1 MKIIK
6 LAICFVLLTVSPQLI
21 GQDSSLLTIDR
32 IYGSNEF
39 AMRGYGPTQ
48 WLDSGLAFTTLEL
61 NPERNSYDL
70 VRYEAASMERSVL
83 VEAAEL
89 KPTDKD
95 YPINVEA
102 YSWNP
107 TEDRLLIF
115 TNSSRVWRA
124 NTKGDY
130 WIFDLKSREL
140 SQVGKEAP
148 ASSLMFAKF
157 NPQGDKIAYVCE
169 FNLFVEDLITGKVT
183 QLTKDGD
190 GKIIN
195 GTFDWVY
202 EEEFSCR
209 DGFRWS
215 PDGNHIA
222 FWQVDASDTKEFY
235 MINNTDSIYSQI
247 IPVQYPKV
255 GEPPSAC
262 KIATVNLSGDLQWI
276 EVPGHPR
283 EHYLPRMQWVDSET
297 LLIQQLNRKQNH
309 YKMFLADLHEE
320 TVKLSYEEKSE
331 TWIDIDHPDLTM
343 GFTVT
348 DLPLVE
354 QGGAVLKT
362 SEKGGWRQIYKVD
375 LSTGEETII
384 TKGEYDVARYYTISG
399 DYILINASPQNS
411 TQRYLYRVALDG
423 SGRMNRL
430 TPKAFR
436 GVNRYNISDHGQF
449 AFHDHSSVDDPRTIR
464 LVSLP
469 DHRII
474 ETVQDNQAYKEK
486 IGQLQWPEIEFFEI
500 EIEEDV
506 VMDGRLYK
514 PINFDATK
522 KYPVMFNVYGE
533 PWGQTATDSWGSLY
547 SILLAQQ
554 GYCVINIDNRGT
566 PCLKGTEWRKSI
578 YRKIGQLNASDQAKA
593 AEQILAWD
601 FIDEDRVAV
610 WGWSGGGSMT
620 LNLLFQY
627 PDLYHTGISVA
638 PVSWQLYYD
647 NIYQERYMGLPQE
660 NREDFVKGSPLTYAK
675 NLEGNLLLVHGT
687 ADDNV
692 HYQNAEALIN
702 ELVKHN
708 KMFSLMSYPNRSHGI
723 YEGPNTRRHL
733 YTMMNTYLQEHCPP
747 GAKTPKVVRP

>member
-1 MKIIK
+1 MRIIK
-6 LAICFVLLTVSPQLI
+6 LSLSTVWILLSFQLI
-21 GQDSSLLTIDR
+21 GQDSSLLTVDR
-32 IYGSNEF
+32 IFGSREF
-39 AMRGYGPTQ
+39 AMRGYGPIQ
-48 WLDSGLAFTTLEL
+48 WLDGGDAFTTLESAE
-61 NPERNSYDL
+61 NGNGRDL
-70 VRYEAASMERSVL
+70 VKYISSTMERSVL
-83 VEAAEL
+83 VSSSEL
-89 KPTDKD
+89 VQPGTDFSLD
-95 YPINVEA
+95 VEA

-130 WIFDLKSREL
+130 WIFDLNTRKL
-140 SQVGKEAP
+140 IQIGKPRP

-157 NPQGDKIAYVCE
+157 NPQGDKIAYVSA
-169 FNLFVEDLITGKVT
+169 FNLYVEDLISGQIT

-190 GKIIN
+190 GKVIN

-215 PDGNHIA
+215 PDGMHIA

-235 MINNTDSIYSQI
+235 MINNTDSVYSQI

-262 KIATVNLSGDLQWI
+262 KVGTVDLQGNIQWI
-276 EVPGHPR
+276 DVPGHPR
-283 EHYLPRMQWVDSET
+283 EYYLPRLQWIDAET
-297 LLIQQLNRKQNH
+297 ILIQQLNRKQNH
-309 YKMFLADLHEE
+309 YRMFLADIHEE
-320 TVKLSYEEKSE
+320 TINLTYEEQSNS
-331 TWIDIDHPDLTM
+331 WIDVDHPDITM

-348 DLPLVE
+348 DLPLVDE
-354 QGGAVLKT
+354 GRAVLKT
-362 SEKGGWRQIYKVD
+362 SEKGGWRQIWKID
-375 LSTGEETII
+375 LNSGEESLI
-384 TKGEYDVARYYTISG
+384 TKGDYDIARYYTTSG
-399 DYILINASPQNS
+399 DYIFINASPQNS
-411 TQRYLYRVALDG
+411 TQRYLYRVSLDG

-430 TPKAFR
+430 TPRAFR
-436 GVNRYNISDHGQF
+436 GVNRYNISDHGQY
-449 AFHDHSSVDDPRTIR
+449 AFHDHSSIDEPRTIR

-469 DHRII
+469 DHKII
-474 ETVQDNQAYKEK
+474 ETVQDNQAYKDK
-486 IGQLQWPEIEFFEI
+486 ISQLHWPEIEFFEI
-500 EIEEDV
+500 EIEDGV

-514 PINFDATK
+514 PINFDPTV

-578 YRKIGQLNASDQAKA
+578 YRKIGKLNASDQAEA
-593 AEQILAWD
+593 AKQISEWD
-601 FIDEDRVAV
+601 FIDKDRVAV

-627 PDLYHTGISVA
+627 PQLYQTGISVA
-638 PVSWQLYYD
+638 PVAWQLYYD

-660 NREDFVKGSPLTYAK
+660 NKEDFVQGSPLTYAK
-675 NLEGNLLLVHGT
+675 NLEGNLLLIHGT

-723 YEGPNTRRHL
+723 YEGANTRRHL
-733 YTMMNTYLQEHCPP
+733 YTLMNKYLHEHCPP
-747 GAKTPKVVRP
+747 GGKTQGVLRP